1 MLGRLLREENIILD
15 PEEPPLPE
23 GVEPGTPRALRIR
36 QEWLL
41 EVLVTLMENT
51 GKVGN
56 ASKLLTDLLNRERK
70 ASTVLGRGVAFP
82 HVRTMQARAV
92 TAAAVVSREGFDLD
106 APDGVPI
113 HLVLGLVSPPYEDQ
127 AYLRLYKRLGEL
139 LGSDH
144 LIQSLRTIR
153 EPGEVV
159 RLLGAL

>member
-1 MLGRLLREENIILD
+1 MLGRLLREENILLD

-23 GVEPGTPRALRIR
+23 GVEPGSPRAHRIR
-36 QEWLL
+36 KEWLL
-41 EVLVTLMENT
+41 DVLVTLLEST
-51 GKVGN
+51 GKIGN
-56 ASKLLTDLLNRERK
+56 ATKLLTDLLNRERK

-92 TAAAVVSREGFDLD
+92 TAAAVVSRPGLDLE
-106 APDGVPI
+106 APDGAPV
-113 HLVLGLVSPPYEDQ
+113 HLVLALVSPPYEDQ

-144 LIQSLRTIR
+144 LILSLRAVR